1 MAFTVSEEHKSKI
14 IALINA
20 LAPQA
25 KIYLFGSRARG
36 KNAEWSDI
44 DLALDAGSALPESV
58 IGELNSIME
67 ASNLPYK
74 VDVLDFH
81 HNISELMRQEI
92 LKDKVV
98 WKQ

>member
-14 IALINA
+14 LALINA
-20 LAPQA
+20 IAPQA
-25 KIYLFGSRARG
+25 KVYLFGSRARG
-36 KNAEWSDI
+36 TNAEWSDI
-44 DLALDAGSALPESV
+44 DLALDAGQALPELMAS
-58 IGELNSIME
+58 ELKNIME

-74 VDVLDFH
+74 VDVVDLYQ
-81 HNISELMRQEI
+81 ISDAMRRAI